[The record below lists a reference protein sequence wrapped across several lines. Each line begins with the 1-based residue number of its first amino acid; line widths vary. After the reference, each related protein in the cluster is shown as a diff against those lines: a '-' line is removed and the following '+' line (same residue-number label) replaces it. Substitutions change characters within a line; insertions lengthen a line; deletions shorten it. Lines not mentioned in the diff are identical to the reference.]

1 MLIGGGRDFR
11 LSNREPAL
19 EPFAGSDFR
28 RVNAV
33 TFIDRNQALAQFA
46 LGILSRASNCSGC
59 DLAPARRWINAE
71 RIPQF
76 IRARRAFADVAG
88 STHWRVLP
96 FSAVALW

>member
-28 RVNAV
+28 WVNAV

-46 LGILSRASNCSGC
+46 LGFLSRAANCSGC
-59 DLAPARRWINAE
+59 DLSPSRRWINAE
-71 RIPQF
+71 RIPKL
-76 IRARRAFADVAG
+76 IGAWRALADVTG
-88 STHWRVLP
+88 STHGSVDLRCEP
-96 FSAVALW
+96 